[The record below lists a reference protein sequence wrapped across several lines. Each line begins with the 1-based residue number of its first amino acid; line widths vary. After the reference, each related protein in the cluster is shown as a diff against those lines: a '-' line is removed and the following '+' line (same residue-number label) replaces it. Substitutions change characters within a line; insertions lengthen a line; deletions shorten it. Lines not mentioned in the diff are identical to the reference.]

1 MGNFTK
7 MRKKKL
13 IEKLIKRTFEEFDR
27 RYQHLTDLINKYEVQ
42 VLMLTQKVERVL
54 NPYDKFMTVTNFEQE
69 MMQLRGY
76 IQEVESK
83 ISNKW
88 YNHVGLVEKLDHYF
102 SEPISNNRK
111 DIEKILERLGE
122 CRD

>member
-1 MGNFTK
+1 

-13 IEKLIKRTFEEFDR
+13 LKKMFAEFDS

-54 NPYDKFMTVTNFEQE
+54 NPYNKFMTVTNFEQE
-69 MMQLRGY
+69 KMQLRGY
-76 IQEVESK
+76 IREIESK

-88 YNHVGLVEKLDHYF
+88 YNHIGLVAKLDHYF
-102 SEPISNNRK
+102 SEPINK
-111 DIEKILERLGE
+111 IGKILKKFLKY
-122 CRD
+122 